1 MRQKQTISRRSQKQT
16 ISRCSQEQE
25 ITRQLMRLEAEIKK
39 KGETP
44 SEVNKLKVAADALDG
59 GDDAED
65 DAPVPEEDLEDD
77 AAPDGDVDVP
87 LADQ

>member
-1 MRQKQTISRRSQKQT
+1 MLRRFRWAAALRSLFALQHDE
-16 ISRCSQEQE
+16 RAAA
-25 ITRQLMRLEAEIKK
+25 LEAEIKK
-39 KGETP
+39 KGEAP

-77 AAPDGDVDVP
+77 AAPDEDGDVDVP